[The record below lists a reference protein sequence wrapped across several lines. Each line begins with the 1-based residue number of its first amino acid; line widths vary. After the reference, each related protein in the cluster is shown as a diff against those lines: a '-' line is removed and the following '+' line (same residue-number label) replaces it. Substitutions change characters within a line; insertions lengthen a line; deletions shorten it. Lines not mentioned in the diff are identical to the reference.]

1 MADKPTLPP
10 LFAPMARSFWAQ
22 ALLLIS
28 VALNTAGIDLFRML
42 GEMGLGRSPEEVLA
56 TSDRV
61 VSAWQQLAPLVFGL
75 WAWLERRAPNY
86 RLVFW
91 RKRDGK
97 DAIAAGSS
105 ALALVLAIL
114 LMLPAGR
121 VQAAQCAGL
130 ADVLAGLSVC
140 WSEQV
145 LWQGGAEGGVS
156 FSITVNPDGTTW
168 TALMLR
174 PDGLACVVA
183 SGSGWTAGAAPKAPG
198 EAG

>member
-1 MADKPTLPP
+1 MTDKSPLPP

-28 VALNTAGIDLFRML
+28 VALNTAGIDLFGLL
-42 GEMGLGRSPEEVLA
+42 GDMGLGRSPEEVLA
-56 TSDRV
+56 AGDRV

-91 RKRDGK
+91 RKPGAKDG
-97 DAIAAGSS
+97 IAAGSS
-105 ALALVLAIL
+105 ALALLLAVALI
-114 LMLPAGR
+114 LPAGR
-121 VQAAQCAGL
+121 AQAAQCAGL
-130 ADVLAGLSVC
+130 ADVLAGLAAR

-145 LWQGGAEGGVS
+145 LWQGGAQGGTS
-156 FSITVNPDGTTW
+156 FAITVNPDGTTW

-174 PDGLACVVA
+174 PDGMACVVA
-183 SGSGWTAGAAPKAPG
+183 SGAGWTAGPAPKAPG
-198 EAG
+198 EDG